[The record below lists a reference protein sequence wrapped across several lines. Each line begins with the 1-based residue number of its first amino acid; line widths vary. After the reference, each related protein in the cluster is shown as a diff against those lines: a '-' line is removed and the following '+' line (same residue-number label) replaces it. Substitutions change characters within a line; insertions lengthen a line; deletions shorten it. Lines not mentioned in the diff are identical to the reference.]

1 MIRMKQIQRVL
12 MFGGLGMSL
21 ILTDSALA
29 RRGWPHGRPGGQVSR
44 SLPTGVLTA
53 KDLVLTP
60 SVRDP
65 QISPDGKWV
74 VFVVG
79 RSRIKQNKGHSN
91 LYLVPTKGGRV
102 RRLTA
107 TKKHDWGPR
116 WAPDGRSIVFLSTR
130 KKGAQIWRINPRGGE
145 ATQLSRRPMGVGG
158 PLVWSPKGDRLL
170 FTGKAYPQCRDEKCN
185 TAEHK
190 RRKRSKVTA
199 QVFTKLLYRHWNHWR
214 HGKVKHVFAFT
225 LRGRKVQDLTPGPR
239 DAPPIA
245 LGGRQDYA
253 FSPNGREVVFVSNTD
268 KLIAASTNNDLF
280 RITVRALRGRLRTS
294 RPQRLTQS
302 KANQNSPVFSPDG
315 RYVAYRAMK
324 VPRYEA
330 DRQRLVLYDKRTRKH
345 RVLTESFDRSV
356 GEVVFSPDGK
366 TLYFTSQDRGYTP
379 IYTVPVAGGKVR
391 KLVKKIYARYL
402 RISPDGKHLVFVS
415 VASHNPAELYRVSTA
430 GGKPLAL
437 TKLHAGL
444 RGRVNMQT
452 VEHLW
457 FKGAKG
463 HRVHALVVKP
473 PNYRPGRRYP
483 LVVMVHGGPQGM
495 SSDSWHPRWNAQL
508 FAAPGYVVL
517 MPNFHGSTGYGQKFT
532 DAIGGDW
539 GGAPYQDVMKSV
551 DAALKKFRFIDKRRI
566 CAVGA
571 SYGGYMIN
579 WIGTH
584 SRRFDCLITH
594 AGVYD
599 LRSKYGTTE
608 ELWFP
613 EREFRG
619 TPWSNPAM
627 YKKWSPS
634 TYIKN
639 WKTPTLIIHGQHDY
653 RVTVGQGMQL
663 FTALQ
668 RMGVTSKFL
677 YFPDETHFVQK
688 PQNRLLWWKTV
699 HQWLAKYLK
708 GQRRGRR

>member
-1 MIRMKQIQRVL
+1 
-12 MFGGLGMSL
+12 
-21 ILTDSALA
+21 
-29 RRGWPHGRPGGQVSR
+29 
-44 SLPTGVLTA
+44 
-53 KDLVLTP
+53 VLTP

-79 RSRIKQNKGHSN
+79 RSRIKANKGYSN
-91 LYLVPTKGGRV
+91 LYLVPLKGGRM

-107 TKKHDWGPR
+107 TQKSDWGPR
-116 WAPDGRSIVFLSTR
+116 WAPNGRSIVFLSTR
-130 KKGAQIWRINPRGGE
+130 RKGAQIWRMDPRGGE
-145 ATQLSRRPMGVGG
+145 AVQLSHRPMGVGG

-170 FTGKAYPQCRDEKCN
+170 FTGEVYPKCRDEKCN
-185 TAEHK
+185 TAEQK
-190 RRKRSKVTA
+190 WQKRSKVRA
-199 QVFTKLLYRHWNHWR
+199 QLFTSLLYRHWNHWR

-225 LRGRKVQDLTPGPR
+225 LQGRTVQDLTPGPR

-245 LGGRQDYA
+245 LGGREDYA
-253 FSPNGREVVFVSNTD
+253 FSPDGREVAFVSNTD

-280 RITVRALRGRLRTS
+280 RMTLRALGGRLRMS
-294 RPQRLTQS
+294 RPERLTPN
-302 KANQNSPVFSPDG
+302 KANQNSTVYSPDG
-315 RYVAYRAMK
+315 RYLAYRSMK
-324 VPRYEA
+324 VERYEA
-330 DRQRLVLYDKRTRKH
+330 DRQRLVLYDRRTKSR

-356 GEVVFSPDGK
+356 EDFAFSPDGK
-366 TLYFTSQDRGYTP
+366 TLYFTAQDRGYVP

-391 KLVKKIYARYL
+391 KLVKKVYARDL
-402 RISPDGKHLVFVS
+402 RVSPDGKQLVFVS
-415 VASHNPAELYRVSTA
+415 LASHSPAELYRVSTT
-430 GGKPLAL
+430 GGKPRAL
-437 TKLHAGL
+437 TSLQANL
-444 RGRVNMQT
+444 RRRVKMFG

-463 HRVHALVVKP
+463 HPVHALVVKP

-495 SSDSWHPRWNAQL
+495 SGDSWHPRWNAQL

-532 DAIGGDW
+532 DAIRGDW
-539 GGAPYQDVMKSV
+539 GGKPYQDVMKSV
-551 DAALKKFRFIDKRRI
+551 DAALRKFRFIDGRKI
-566 CAVGA
+566 CAIGA
-571 SYGGYMIN
+571 SYGGYMMN
-579 WIGTH
+579 WIGGHT
-584 SRRFDCLITH
+584 RRFNCLITH

-613 EREFRG
+613 EREFHG
-619 TPWSNPAM
+619 TPWTNPAM
-627 YKKWSPS
+627 YRKWSPS
-634 TYIKN
+634 NYVKN
-639 WKTPTLIIHGQHDY
+639 WKTPTLIVHGQHDY

-668 RMGVTSKFL
+668 RMGVTSQFL

-699 HQWLAKYLK
+699 HKWLARYLK
-708 GQRRGRR
+708 GRP